1 MQKGI
6 TTLKEPLLQDP
17 ATTRAMMHMV
27 AKLHYQSDMS
37 QVDIAK
43 KLGVSTATISRLLT
57 KARAAGIV
65 RIEVIEL
72 TSPEEIT
79 ADLIARLGLKTAA
92 VVESPPANILSA
104 LNAPLASLLQ
114 QADLVSGSVVG
125 IGWGR
130 AVREV
135 TLSGLPRLPGVMTVA
150 LNGGMQQAAAHF
162 QINEFVRQA
171 AEQMEGT
178 PHFLHAPYISS
189 PVLRDA
195 FLCDPGV
202 QQITSLWDKLD
213 VAIVGV
219 GLTHHAPHPSETS
232 TATPD
237 EQALSHAAGDVLR
250 HYVTEQGEVLHWEG
264 EQRMIAASPDQLRQ
278 TPLCIGVAATA
289 EKAAGIIGAV
299 RSGMIN
305 ALVTD
310 IKTAQAILDR
320 LVTEPQ

>member
-1 MQKGI
+1 
-6 TTLKEPLLQDP
+6 
-17 ATTRAMMHMV
+17 MMHMV

-43 KLGVSTATISRLLT
+43 KLGVSTATISRLLN

-79 ADLIARLGLKTAA
+79 SDLIQRLELKNAV
-92 VVESPPANILSA
+92 VVESPPANVLGSLST
-104 LNAPLASLLQ
+104 PLAGLLQ
-114 QADLVSGSVVG
+114 QAGLTAGSVVG

-135 TLSGLPRLPGVMTVA
+135 TMTGLPHVPGVLTVA

-171 AEQMEGT
+171 AEQMGGT

-189 PVLRDA
+189 PMLRDA
-195 FLCDPGV
+195 FLCDPDV
-202 QQITSLWDKLD
+202 QQIISLWDNLD

-219 GLTHHAPHPSETS
+219 GLTHTLVPAEAT
-232 TATPD
+232 TATAD

-250 HYVTEQGEVLHWEG
+250 HYVTEKGEILHWEG
-264 EQRMIAASPDQLRQ
+264 EKRMIAASPAQLRN
-278 TPLCIGVAATA
+278 TPLTIGVAATP

-305 ALVTD
+305 SLVTD
-310 IKTAQAILDR
+310 VKTAQAILDR
-320 LVTEPQ
+320 LMVE

>member
-1 MQKGI
+1 
-6 TTLKEPLLQDP
+6 
-17 ATTRAMMHMV
+17 MV

-43 KLGVSTATISRLLT
+43 KLGVSTATISRLLN

-72 TSPEEIT
+72 TSAEEIT
-79 ADLIARLGLKTAA
+79 ADLIQHLGLKTAA
-92 VVESPPANILSA
+92 VVEPPPTNVLGA
-104 LNAPLASLLQ
+104 LVTPLAGLLQ
-114 QADLVSGSVVG
+114 QADLPAGAIIG

-135 TLSGLPRLPGVMTVA
+135 TLSGLPRLPGVLTVA

-171 AEQMEGT
+171 AEQMGGT

-189 PVLRDA
+189 TELRDA
-195 FLCDPGV
+195 FLCDPSV
-202 QQITSLWDKLD
+202 QQIASLWDRLD

-219 GLTHHAPHPSETS
+219 GLTHAPNPSETT

-237 EQALSHAAGDVLR
+237 EQALSQAAGDVIR
-250 HYVTEQGEVLHWEG
+250 HYFTESGEILHWAG
-264 EQRMIAASPDQLRQ
+264 EDRMIAATPAQLRQ
-278 TPLCIGVAATA
+278 TPLSIGVAATP
-289 EKAAGIIGAV
+289 EKAAGIIGAA

-310 IKTAQAILDR
+310 VKTAQAILDR
-320 LVTEPQ
+320 LLDS

>member
-1 MQKGI
+1 
-6 TTLKEPLLQDP
+6 
-17 ATTRAMMHMV
+17 MMHMV
-27 AKLHYQSDMS
+27 AKLHYQSDMA

-43 KLGVSTATISRLLT
+43 KLGVSTATISRLLN

-65 RIEVIEL
+65 RIEVVEL

-79 ADLIARLGLKTAA
+79 ADLIQRLGLKNAA
-92 VVESPPANILSA
+92 VVEPPPTNVLGSLAT
-104 LNAPLASLLQ
+104 PLAGLLQ
-114 QADLVSGSVVG
+114 QAGLTAGSVVG

-135 TLSGLPRLPGVMTVA
+135 TMNGLPKIPGVLTVA

-171 AEQMEGT
+171 AEQLAGT

-189 PVLRDA
+189 PMLREA
-195 FLCDPGV
+195 FLADPGV
-202 QQITSLWDKLD
+202 QQIISLWDNLD

-219 GLTHHAPHPSETS
+219 GLTHHIPAPTETT
-232 TATPD
+232 TATAD
-237 EQALSHAAGDVLR
+237 EQALSQAAGDVLR
-250 HYVTEQGEVLHWEG
+250 HYVTESGEILHWEG
-264 EQRMIAASPDQLRQ
+264 EERMIAASPAQLRHAKL
-278 TPLCIGVAATA
+278 TIGVAATP

-305 ALVTD
+305 SLVTD
-310 IKTAQAILDR
+310 VKTAQAILDR
-320 LVTEPQ
+320 LMMES

>member
-1 MQKGI
+1 
-6 TTLKEPLLQDP
+6 
-17 ATTRAMMHMV
+17 MV

-43 KLGVSTATISRLLT
+43 KLGVSTATISRLLN

-79 ADLIARLGLKTAA
+79 ADLIQHLGLKNAA
-92 VVESPPANILSA
+92 VVEPPPTNVLGA
-104 LNAPLASLLQ
+104 LATPLAGLLQ
-114 QADLVSGSVVG
+114 QADISAGAIIG

-135 TLSGLPRLPGVMTVA
+135 TLAGMPALPGVLTVA

-171 AEQMEGT
+171 AEQMGGT

-189 PVLRDA
+189 AELRDA
-195 FLCDPGV
+195 FLCDPSV
-202 QQITSLWDKLD
+202 QQIASLWDKLD

-219 GLTHHAPHPSETS
+219 GLTHAPHPSEVT

-237 EQALSHAAGDVLR
+237 EQALSQAAGDVLR
-250 HYVTEQGEVLHWEG
+250 HYVTESGEILHWEG
-264 EQRMIAASPDQLRQ
+264 EDRMIAASPQQLRR
-278 TPLCIGVAATA
+278 TPLSIGVAATP

-310 IKTAQAILDR
+310 VKTAQAILDR
-320 LVTEPQ
+320 LLVEE

>member
-1 MQKGI
+1 
-6 TTLKEPLLQDP
+6 
-17 ATTRAMMHMV
+17 MV
-27 AKLHYQSDMS
+27 AKLHYQSDMA

-43 KLGVSTATISRLLT
+43 KLGVSTATISRLLN

-65 RIEVIEL
+65 RIEVVEL

-79 ADLIARLGLKTAA
+79 ADLIQRLGLKNAA
-92 VVESPPANILSA
+92 VVEPPPTNVLGSLAT
-104 LNAPLASLLQ
+104 PLAGLLQ
-114 QADLVSGSVVG
+114 QAGLTAGSVVG

-135 TLSGLPRLPGVMTVA
+135 TMNGLPKIPGVLTVA

-171 AEQMEGT
+171 AEQLAGT

-189 PVLRDA
+189 PMLREA
-195 FLCDPGV
+195 FLADPGV
-202 QQITSLWDKLD
+202 QQIISLWDNLD

-219 GLTHHAPHPSETS
+219 GLTHHIPAPTETT
-232 TATPD
+232 TATAD
-237 EQALSHAAGDVLR
+237 EQALSQAAGDVLR
-250 HYVTEQGEVLHWEG
+250 HYVTESGEILHWEG
-264 EQRMIAASPDQLRQ
+264 EERMIAASPAQLRHAKL
-278 TPLCIGVAATA
+278 TIGVAATP

-305 ALVTD
+305 SLVTD
-310 IKTAQAILDR
+310 VKTAQAILDR
-320 LVTEPQ
+320 LMMES